1 MWVEFMFEPKSATL
15 YQLLEMMSQNMML
28 YDIFVAS
35 VLFKTELKN
44 CYVFFISVIIGVIKM
59 TSPTT
64 TAVACNGNNKKCEC

>member
-1 MWVEFMFEPKSATL
+1 MPKSAML
-15 YQLLEMMSQNMML
+15 YQMLEKTSKDMMF

-35 VLFKTELKN
+35 VSFKTELKN

-64 TAVACNGNNKKCEC
+64 TAVVCNG